1 MVRQVI
7 IHEIKFYDKFIFLV
21 DFSQL
26 IQNFHYKEAQ
36 KMINFRVTHTVKF
49 CLKLWLTGSVGFGK
63 DPKKCSNE
71 F

>member
-36 KMINFRVTHTVKF
+36 KND
-49 CLKLWLTGSVGFGK
+49 KL
-63 DPKKCSNE
+63 
-71 F
+71 